1 MILYSYFFYC
11 GPLLN
16 IVCCKSNVWKAVFV
30 SHAHI
35 VLMPGGAVIQ
45 AGLFFL

>member
-1 MILYSYFFYC
+1 MILSSYVFYC

-30 SHAHI
+30 SHV